1 MTLNRGAD
9 GSGTGI
15 LPVTSHGQ
23 DAHATAVPGGTA
35 KDRHVLVISVDGM
48 GGQFLAQTAPKVHAP
63 NLLRL
68 RREGSYAEGVL
79 GVYPTV
85 TYPSHTTIVTGRMPA
100 EHGIYT
106 NLSSREAGKNPGDWF
121 WFSNAIKVPTVW
133 DEARSHQL
141 TTGAIFWP
149 VTAGAPID
157 WDVPEIWDPRHGE
170 VGDPLYVAKFATPGL
185 LFQALLEIGPPQ
197 KGADEDIA
205 REQLAAFVLKKYK
218 PNLLLFHLASLDSE
232 EHRHGPASP
241 EVAATLELE
250 DKLIGELLDAV
261 KAAGLADSTEV
272 FVVSDHGFLP
282 FENEIAPNVLLAKA
296 GLLTLDGQGRVS
308 GGKIA
313 TVDNGGSFFIYWPE
327 GEDLRPAV
335 EEALKPLREQG
346 VLWGVLNRG
355 ALHDLDADPAAQ
367 MALEAQE
374 GWDFTSEAT
383 GDAVRKLGATHGTH
397 GYLPSRPALRSSFIA
412 WGPGIKAGLD
422 LHLIPMTALGPTI
435 LRALGIDDPNFGS
448 APPLAEIFK

>member
-1 MTLNRGAD
+1 VLFALGAVAFWIAA
-9 GSGTGI
+9 SSSS
-15 LPVTSHGQ
+15 PS
-23 DAHATAVPGGTA
+23 AAPGGIA

-48 GGQFLAQTAPKVHAP
+48 GGQFLAQTAPKVRAP

-68 RREGSYAEGVL
+68 RREGSYAEGVW
-79 GVYPTV
+79 GVYPSV
-85 TYPSHTTIVTGRMPA
+85 TYPSHTTIATGRMPA
-100 EHGIYT
+100 EHGVYT

-121 WFSNAIKVPTVW
+121 WFSNAIKVPTLW

-141 TTGAIFWP
+141 TTGAVFWP
-149 VTAGAPID
+149 VTAGAPMD
-157 WDVPEIWDPRHGE
+157 WDVPEIWDPQKGE

-185 LFQALLEIGPPQ
+185 LFQALMDIGPPE
-197 KGADEDIA
+197 KGADEDITRA
-205 REQLAAFVLKKYK
+205 QLAAFVLKKYK
-218 PNLLLFHLASLDSE
+218 PNLLLFHLASLDRE
-232 EHRHGPASP
+232 EHRYGPASP

-261 KAAGLADSTEV
+261 KAAGLADSTDV
-272 FVVSDHGFLP
+272 FIVSDHGFLP
-282 FENEIAPNVLLAKA
+282 VENEVAPNVLLAKA
-296 GLLTLDGQGRVS
+296 GLLRLDGEGRVS

-346 VLWGVLNRG
+346 VLWGILNRG
-355 ALHDLDADPAAQ
+355 ALRDLGADPAAQ

-374 GWDFTSEAT
+374 GWDFTSRAT
-383 GDAVRKLGATHGTH
+383 GDAVGKLGATRGTH
-397 GYLPSRPALRSSFIA
+397 GYLPSRPALRASFIA
-412 WGPGIKAGLD
+412 WGPGIKADLD

-448 APPLAEIFK
+448 TPPLAEIFK

>member
-1 MTLNRGAD
+1 
-9 GSGTGI
+9 
-15 LPVTSHGQ
+15 
-23 DAHATAVPGGTA
+23 
-35 KDRHVLVISVDGM
+35 VLVISVDGM
-48 GGQFLAQTAPKVHAP
+48 GGQFLAQTAPKVRAP

-79 GVYPTV
+79 GVYPSV

-121 WFSNAIKVPTVW
+121 WFSNAIKVPAVW

-141 TTGAIFWP
+141 TTAAVFWP

-157 WDVPEIWDPRHGE
+157 WDVPEIWDPQKGE

-185 LFQALLEIGPPQ
+185 LFQALMEIGPPQ
-197 KGADEDIA
+197 KGADEDITRA
-205 REQLAAFVLKKYK
+205 QLAAFVLKKYK

-232 EHRHGPASP
+232 EHRHGPQSP

-261 KAAGLADSTEV
+261 KVAGLADSTDV
-272 FVVSDHGFLP
+272 FIVSDHGFLP
-282 FENEIAPNVLLAKA
+282 VENEVAPNVLLAKA
-296 GLLTLDGQGRVS
+296 GLLTLDAQGKVS

-346 VLWGVLNRG
+346 VLWGLLNRN
-355 ALHDLDADPAAQ
+355 ALRDLGADPAAQ

-374 GWDFTSEAT
+374 GWDFTSRAT
-383 GDAVRKLGATHGTH
+383 GDVVRKLGATRGTH
-397 GYLPSRPALRSSFIA
+397 GYLPSRPALRASFIA
-412 WGPGIKAGLD
+412 WGPGIKAGQD